1 MYSNDMTQIRTGLVN
16 YIGAMI
22 KATGYEGKAANQLVA
37 AALIE
42 EALKLSQ
49 IEDNSLCDLYV
60 AKPILRA
67 NMFILK
73 QRCVE
78 LSKLSSSLEAEAK
91 IAIATTIKRYEEII
105 QVYENM
111 TKDL

>member
-1 MYSNDMTQIRTGLVN
+1 MYSNDMIQIRAGLVN

-22 KATGYEGKAANQLVA
+22 KASQLEGKEANQVIA

-49 IEDNSLCDLYV
+49 LEGNSCDLFV
-60 AKPILRA
+60 LKPLLRA
-67 NMFILK
+67 NIFVLK
-73 QRCVE
+73 QRCKE
-78 LSKLSSSLEAEAK
+78 LFKIESIGSDSK

-105 QVYENM
+105 QTYENI

>member
-1 MYSNDMTQIRTGLVN
+1 MYSNDMTQVRAGLVN

-22 KATGYEGKAANQLVA
+22 KASGYEGKAANQLVV

-49 IEDNSLCDLYV
+49 VDSEACDMYV
-60 AKPILRA
+60 LKPLLRA
-67 NMFILK
+67 NIFVLK

-78 LSKLSSSLEAEAK
+78 LTKLSSLEPEAK
-91 IAIATTIKRYEEII
+91 IAIASSIKRYEEII
-105 QVYENM
+105 QTYENM

>member
-1 MYSNDMTQIRTGLVN
+1 MYSNDMTQIRAGLVQ
-16 YIGAMI
+16 YIGAMM
-22 KATGYEGKAANQLVA
+22 KASGYEGKAANQIVA

-49 IEDNSLCDLYV
+49 LEGNVCDMYV
-60 AKPILRA
+60 LKPLLRA
-67 NMFILK
+67 NIFVLK

-78 LSKLSSSLEAEAK
+78 LKKIPVEAEAK